1 MTILL
6 YTVILRPWNVQK
18 SQNSYW
24 ICLKSKIWINYI
36 NLYVWK
42 SVSYPVSILIFFHRS
57 LIFILLSLCYMS
69 WKCIMIVMHCFSL
82 FAGFIIDLNILT
94 VLIVVTHWFSSL
106 FSSLPAHLIMRRFPI
121 RTGTFCTVT
130 VRGRGRGPSR
140 VRSSLGPRSHT
151 PHLSKHLLMFL

>member
-6 YTVILRPWNVQK
+6 YTVIFRPWNVPK

-24 ICLKSKIWINYI
+24 ICLKSMILIYYI
-36 NLYVWK
+36 NFYVWK
-42 SVSYPVSILIFFHRS
+42 SVSYPVSIWFFSWISHFYTDFTVLHVMKMYNDCYA
-57 LIFILLSLCYMS
+57 LIFIVC
-69 WKCIMIVMHCFSL
+69 WFHHC
-82 FAGFIIDLNILT
+82 LNILT

-140 VRSSLGPRSHT
+140 ARSSSGPRSHT

>member
-1 MTILL
+1 MKCSKESKFILNLFKIKDLNQL
-6 YTVILRPWNVQK
+6 YQFICMEI
-18 SQNSYW
+18 SQ
-24 ICLKSKIWINYI
+24 LPSKHFD
-36 NLYVWK
+36 
-42 SVSYPVSILIFFHRS
+42 FFHES

-69 WKCIMIVMHCFSL
+69 WKCIMIVMHWFSL
-82 FAGFIIDLNILT
+82 FAGFIIGLNILT

-140 VRSSLGPRSHT
+140 VRSSSGPLSRT